1 MKTITKVSLEK
12 VERTY
17 TMGFNYFVKVN
28 ELERIVYF
36 NDGSKFK
43 ICPLLSEI
51 GNNGLDSWNNVEKI
65 KRSTSNKIIAN
76 YLSKF
81 INQLETCK

>member
-17 TMGFNYFVKVN
+17 TMGFNYVAKVT

-36 NDGSKFK
+36 DNGCKFK
-43 ICPLLSEI
+43 VSPLLSEI
-51 GNNGLDSWNNVEKI
+51 GNNGLDSWNNIEKI
-65 KRSTSNKIIAN
+65 KRSTSNKNICN
-76 YLSKF
+76 YLSNF
-81 INQLETCK
+81 INKLETCK

>member
-1 MKTITKVSLEK
+1 MTTIEKVSLER

-43 ICPLLSEI
+43 VSPLLSEI

-65 KRSTSNKIIAN
+65 KRSTSNKNIAN